1 MESRRRL
8 PFYAQRPQKLLQF
21 EYEIMRNE
29 NVMLRLEIRT
39 VQMMRTACGKMALAR
54 DRIIAPNGAMRRG

>member
-39 VQMMRTACGKMALAR
+39 VQMMRAACGKRAQAS

>member
-29 NVMLRLEIRT
+29 NVTLRLGIRT
-39 VQMMRTACGKMALAR
+39 VQMMRTACWKRAQAS